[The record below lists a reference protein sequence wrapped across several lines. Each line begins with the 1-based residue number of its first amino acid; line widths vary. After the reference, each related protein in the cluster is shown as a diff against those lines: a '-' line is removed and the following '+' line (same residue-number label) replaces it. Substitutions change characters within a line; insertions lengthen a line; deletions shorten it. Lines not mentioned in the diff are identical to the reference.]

1 MLKFVAGAVVIAASV
16 AACSGTDM
24 QPPTGCETMAFP
36 GVLVAV
42 PGIDLQVRDTY
53 GQGEAIGTTA
63 TVTRAGSEPMQVN
76 IADTLHIYSA
86 YDVTGDFSVQLSRPY
101 YQSVTIAK
109 VTVTPDG
116 CLVNTTAVPVT
127 MQLVSGA
134 PPLRAVAVAGATYLG
149 EARAQAHLVAQFDAD
164 PNVSRAVTWQVNDT
178 TLVTI
183 DGSGTLTAKCPNP
196 GGTAWAT
203 ATSVVNP
210 SVSGRSPSM
219 SVAPFTTCP

>member
-86 YDVTGDFSVQLSRPY
+86 YDVTGDFSVKLSRPY
-101 YQSVTIAK
+101 YQDVTIAK
-109 VTVTPDG
+109 VTVTPNG
-116 CLVNTTAVPVT
+116 CLVNTTPVPVT
-127 MQLVSGA
+127 MQLAAGA
-134 PPLRAVAVAGATYLG
+134 PPLRAIDVAGAAYLG
-149 EARAQAHLVAQFDAD
+149 EPRAQAHLIAHFDAD
-164 PNVSRAVTWQVNDT
+164 PSVSRAVTWAVSDT
-178 TLVTI
+178 KLATI
-183 DGSGTLTAKCPNP
+183 DANGVITAACPNT
-196 GGTAWAT
+196 GGTVKAT
-203 ATSVVNP
+203 ATSVASP
-210 SVSGRSPSM
+210 AVSGSASM
-219 SVAPFTTCP
+219 SVAPATACP